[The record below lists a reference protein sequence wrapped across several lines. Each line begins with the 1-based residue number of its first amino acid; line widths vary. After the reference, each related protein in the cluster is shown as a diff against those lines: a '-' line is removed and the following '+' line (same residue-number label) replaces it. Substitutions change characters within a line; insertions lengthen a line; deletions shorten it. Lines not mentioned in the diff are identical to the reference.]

1 MRHLG
6 GILNSDGGGAW
17 SPGSVVMEVVLNASP
32 VVMEEEVLE
41 LRPGGDGG
49 GGAGA
54 QARW

>member
-17 SPGSVVMEVVLNASP
+17 SPGSVVMEAVLNTGP

-41 LRPGGDGG
+41 PGPCGDGG
-49 GGAGA
+49 GRAGA